1 MSLQVR
7 QIMTSNSSIRDTR
20 LHFEEA
26 SEATSPSASD
36 TRNDLDDEPTS
47 CRSTLTIL
55 DGERPGVLDDEW
67 KGIAPQALAG

>member
-7 QIMTSNSSIRDTR
+7 QHMTSNSSIRDTR
-20 LHFEEA
+20 FHFEEA
-26 SEATSPSASD
+26 SEATSPSVSG
-36 TRNDLDDEPTS
+36 TGNDLDDEPTS
-47 CRSTLTIL
+47 CRSTLTTL